1 MDDESASSVTPAV
14 AVGPLDSGP
23 VPTSTSEAVDSFKS
37 QLISLLGIPAHLVA
51 GSRDVSLPVAYQKFK
66 AFLLACHAL
75 EGMVGKGTWTI
86 RKPTRTDLIEL
97 FVSKSFYHSHYRPN
111 FTKVADYPEMVQWL
125 EGPSDL
131 VAVDVWGVQK
141 ESYSFSDLSVWL
153 ENGGKWE
160 SDYDDEEEDKVMK
173 RGKGKGKAKD
183 LDKGKRKE
191 KEKDLKKDHKKKQSK
206 KAK

>member
-1 MDDESASSVTPAV
+1 MTPAV

-23 VPTSTSEAVDSFKS
+23 VATSTSSAVDSFKS
-37 QLISLLGIPAHLVA
+37 QLISLLGISAHLVA
-51 GSRDVSLPVAYQKFK
+51 GSHDVSLPVAYQKFK
-66 AFLLACHAL
+66 AFLQATHTL
-75 EGMVGKGTWTI
+75 EAMIGKGTWTI
-86 RKPTRTDLIEL
+86 QKPTRTDLIEL
-97 FVSKSFYHSHYRPN
+97 FVSKSFYHSHYKPH
-111 FTKVADYPEMVQWL
+111 FTKVADYPEMVKWL
-125 EGPSDL
+125 EGQSDL

-160 SDYDDEEEDKVMK
+160 SDYEEEEDKVMK
-173 RGKGKGKAKD
+173 RSKGKGKAKD
-183 LDKGKRKE
+183 LNKGKGRE